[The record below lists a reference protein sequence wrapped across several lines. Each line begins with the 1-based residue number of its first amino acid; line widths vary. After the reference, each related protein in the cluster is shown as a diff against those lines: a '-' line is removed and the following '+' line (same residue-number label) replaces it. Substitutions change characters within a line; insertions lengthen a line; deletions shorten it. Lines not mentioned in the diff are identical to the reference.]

1 MSDRS
6 LTIDIDEIAP
16 GLNSRNGLMRMH
28 YHAYTALRN
37 KWQVLVRSQVGV
49 PALVA
54 DRVHVTITRR
64 TRRKMDVDNLYA
76 SAKIPLD
83 AIRKVGLIRDDDP
96 DTVVSLTMRQELK
109 YDGSNTTIEIEPA
122 E

>member
-28 YHAYTALRN
+28 HRAYTALRN